1 MNAVV
6 VSTLQD
12 IELGPPAS
20 FHNLTM
26 LPLLP
31 PAGRAFPA
39 QPEWLTL
46 DDAEHHLRITEL
58 DGTGSVPELMLENRG
73 ERPVLLLDGEELI
86 GAKQNRVLNLT
97 VLAPPHRK
105 IVVPVSCVE
114 AGRWHHVSEE
124 FRTSP
129 RLQFARGR
137 ARKLETVSA
146 SMRTS
151 GDRLSDQDEVWRDIA
166 EKQVVLRCES
176 PTSAM
181 ADVYQHHAAGVDE
194 YVSALPPVARQVGA
208 LFALDGEV
216 IGLDLFDHPVILAKL
231 LPKLVRSYA
240 LDALESRFAVGRP
253 AAPGASSTEG
263 LKKHATAF
271 LAETAAADERLFP
284 AVGLGE
290 EVRLHAAGVSGGA
303 LVVADCLVHLAAFRC
318 NQAPTPDGTAR
329 TGGRMRAAS
338 ERRQRTQ
345 EWP

>member
-6 VSTLQD
+6 ASTLQG
-12 IELGPPAS
+12 IELGPLAS

-39 QPEWLTL
+39 EPEWLTL
-46 DDAEHHLRITEL
+46 DDAGDQLRITEL
-58 DGTGSVPELMLENRG
+58 DGSASVPELMLENRG
-73 ERPVLLLDGEELI
+73 DRPVLLLDGEELI

-97 VLAPPHRK
+97 ILAPPHQK

-114 AGRWHHVSEE
+114 AGRWRHVSEE

-146 SMRTS
+146 SMRST
-151 GDRLSDQDEVWRDIA
+151 GDRLSDQGEVWRDIA

-194 YVSALPPVARQVGA
+194 YVSALPAGAGQVGA
-208 LFALDGEV
+208 LFVLDGEV
-216 IGLDLFDHPVILAKL
+216 VGLDLFDHPVILSKL

-240 LDALESRFAVGRP
+240 LDALESRFAVDRP
-253 AAPGASSTEG
+253 AAAGAPSTEG
-263 LKKHATAF
+263 LVKHASAF
-271 LAETAAADERLFP
+271 LAETAAADGQLFP

-290 EVRLHAAGVSGGA
+290 EIRLQAAGVSGGA
-303 LVVADCLVHLAAFRC
+303 LVLGDRLIHLAAFRC
-318 NQAPTPDGTAR
+318 EPSPTRDSSAR
-329 TGGRMRAAS
+329 TPGSMRPAS
-338 ERRQRTQ
+338 ERRHRTQ
-345 EWP
+345 ERP